1 MIQWH
6 IGCSG
11 FHYKDWKCIFYPKEI
26 PQRKW
31 FEYYAE
37 HFNTL
42 ELNVTFYRFPR
53 VPVLK
58 SWYDRSPRDFTFAV
72 KAPRAITHFK
82 KLNDCDKF
90 FKDFYQTVEKG
101 LKEKAACVL
110 FQFPP
115 NYYYT
120 ENRLEKIVS
129 NLYKQFAN
137 IVEFRH
143 SSWWNENVFKILG
156 DNKISFCGM
165 SHPLLPDK
173 VVANTSLLYYRMHG
187 VPDLYR
193 SSYSTTY
200 LKKIVHEIESHRMI
214 KQAFIY
220 FNNDY
225 DAVAI
230 RNANEMKAIA
240 NRK

>member
-1 MIQWH
+1 
-6 IGCSG
+6 
-11 FHYKDWKCIFYPKEI
+11 
-26 PQRKW
+26 
-31 FEYYAE
+31 
-37 HFNTL
+37 
-42 ELNVTFYRFPR
+42 
-53 VPVLK
+53 
-58 SWYDRSPRDFTFAV
+58 
-72 KAPRAITHFK
+72 
-82 KLNDCDKF
+82 
-90 FKDFYQTVEKG
+90 
-101 LKEKAACVL
+101 
-110 FQFPP
+110 
-115 NYYYT
+115 
-120 ENRLEKIVS
+120 
-129 NLYKQFAN
+129 
-137 IVEFRH
+137 
-143 SSWWNENVFKILG
+143 
-156 DNKISFCGM
+156 M